1 MKKTLFS
8 FILIGILC
16 SSLAAYAEEKT
27 SGVVSTASEVES
39 WLKENLTGTS
49 TNTETSTTTA
59 TTTATVTST
68 STSTS
73 TSTDTS
79 SSSSKDTTSATN
91 PFSEDKPVNAT
102 ITVEGPT
109 IIDVD
114 TAKAAGITAIA
125 DGYPKDGTVSG
136 VEGTTLRLR
145 SWPWGNVI
153 GNYTNGTSVKVLG
166 ESGEFYLVDVNGIQ
180 GYMHKN
186 YITTPDKAGSGVD
199 PYYPGDT
206 RSGGALSKEDGVK
219 ASKDGAEGKTPAV
232 SSGGTPGAVNISGD
246 KVVLDVPKNY
256 QGTVNTPAPWSS
268 CGPTSLSMV
277 LGFYG
282 KGDPQVLVTDLYKI
296 SGCTQANGTGH
307 DGLAKAAK
315 QYGMT
320 NAQWHYS
327 VDQNFC
333 REQLKAGKP
342 MICHVKGHYVVMKGM
357 DANGNVILNDPAWKG
372 VERTMSWSE
381 FVAWWKQSNA
391 PMSCMTC

>member
-16 SSLAAYAEEKT
+16 SSLPAYAEEKT

-39 WLKENLTGTS
+39 WLKEDLTGTS
-49 TNTETSTTTA
+49 TKTETSTTTA
-59 TTTATVTST
+59 TTTATVT

-102 ITVEGPT
+102 ITVEGPS

-125 DGYPKDGTVSG
+125 NGYPKDGTVSG

-166 ESGEFYLVDVNGIQ
+166 ESGEFYLVDVNGTQ

-219 ASKDGAEGKTPAV
+219 ASKDGA
-232 SSGGTPGAVNISGD
+232 
-246 KVVLDVPKNY
+246 
-256 QGTVNTPAPWSS
+256 
-268 CGPTSLSMV
+268 
-277 LGFYG
+277 
-282 KGDPQVLVTDLYKI
+282 
-296 SGCTQANGTGH
+296 
-307 DGLAKAAK
+307 
-315 QYGMT
+315 
-320 NAQWHYS
+320 
-327 VDQNFC
+327 
-333 REQLKAGKP
+333 
-342 MICHVKGHYVVMKGM
+342 
-357 DANGNVILNDPAWKG
+357 
-372 VERTMSWSE
+372 
-381 FVAWWKQSNA
+381 
-391 PMSCMTC
+391 